1 MTTRAPR
8 AFIVRTRVRAPG
20 LRVMRLSTSAI
31 TLAGRPASSATRSRE
46 RRFKR
51 DLAVRR
57 PFGDGRDAGAAPA
70 QVASS
75 STHS

>member
-31 TLAGRPASSATRSRE
+31 TLAGRPASSATRSRS
-46 RRFKR
+46 
-51 DLAVRR
+51 
-57 PFGDGRDAGAAPA
+57 AGSNAISPRIAHSVMAATRAPAPA
-70 QVASS
+70 QAASS